1 LIMRGIRRLVVCTV
15 VSGLLAAGAI
25 GGTIEIAHADGTVGP
40 CFGASDSTP
49 TAYSCTLS
57 GQFSDA
63 SSVTVSVTDDVT
75 NSGGTTDVEDVTVN
89 VTTLSCTDNN
99 SGTLSVAAS
108 SMTGPTTLT
117 DQIAP
122 LPANIG
128 DGQCNVAVTV
138 SAASAQPTGDTLSE
152 FSASLNYTSS
162 ANASPSPTTTTTTS
176 TSSSVHPVKGYDGK
190 CLDDKGN
197 SSSNRAQII
206 IWSCSGSDQAENW
219 TFSNGEFKH
228 NNKCLNDQGN
238 GGNRSKVILYSCNGG
253 SNEKWSEL
261 ANGEIKLS
269 SHNGTLC
276 VDDPR
281 SSKTNGTQMIV
292 YSCSDSANQKWSL
305 P

>member
-1 LIMRGIRRLVVCTV
+1 MRGIRRLVVCTV

-25 GGTIEIAHADGTVGP
+25 GGTIEIAHADGSVGP
-40 CFGASDSTP
+40 CIGASDTTP
-49 TAYSCTLS
+49 TAFECTLS
-57 GQFSDA
+57 GSFSDV
-63 SSVTVSVTDDVT
+63 STVTVSVTDDIT
-75 NSGGTTDVEDVTVN
+75 NSTSNTTDVEDITVDVTAL
-89 VTTLSCTDNN
+89 TCTDSSATDSEPT
-99 SGTLSVAAS
+99 SG
-108 SMTGPTTLT
+108 MTTTTPVSENLT
-117 DQIAP
+117 
-122 LPANIG
+122 LPATAV
-128 DGQCNVAVTV
+128 DGNCDIDVTV
-138 SAASAQPTGDTLSE
+138 SSPSSQPTGDTQNE
-152 FSASLNYTSS
+152 FSATLSYTSS
-162 ANASPSPTTTTTTS
+162 PDASASATATATTS

-206 IWSCSGSDQAENW
+206 IWNCSGSDQAENW
-219 TFSNGEFKH
+219 TFSGGEFKH